1 MATQALSEQ
10 AARRDSSEFR
20 AQVSAA
26 LDREILDIVQ
36 GRSSWAGEPGEKAAH
51 YARTLLASSPA
62 RHEAIESC
70 VRIAAAD
77 LVGESA
83 PADVKIA
90 KAVRRA
96 LRFSLS
102 IPQEA

>member
-1 MATQALSEQ
+1 MATQALSDQ

-26 LDREILDIVQ
+26 LDREVLDIVRAR
-36 GRSSWAGEPGEKAAH
+36 GSWAGEPGEKAAH

-62 RHEAIESC
+62 RFEALESC

-77 LVGESA
+77 LVDEAA
-83 PADVKIA
+83 PTDAKIT

-96 LRFSLS
+96 LRFSQS